1 MELTDMLIPVGLV
14 FLPIIGYVVLS
25 EKRMLNNPL
34 VKVLLMI
41 VGLIALAF
49 VVSMFMGFHVAAF
62 ILQIYIPYLLVV
74 GAVLILVGI
83 IVGIAKA
90 VKKNSKKEGTDRKD

>member
-25 EKRMLNNPL
+25 EKKMLNNPL

-62 ILQIYIPYLLVV
+62 ILQILIPYWLVV
-74 GAVLILVGI
+74 AAVLI
-83 IVGIAKA
+83 IVGIIICIVKA
-90 VKKNSKKEGTDRKD
+90 IKKLSKKEGTDKKD